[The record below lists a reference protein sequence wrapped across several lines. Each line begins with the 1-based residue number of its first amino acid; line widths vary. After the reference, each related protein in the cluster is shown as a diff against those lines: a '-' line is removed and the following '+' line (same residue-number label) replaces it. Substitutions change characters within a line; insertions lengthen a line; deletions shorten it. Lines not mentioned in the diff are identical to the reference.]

1 MTAEI
6 VDPSASS
13 VPADQ
18 ISWLTHMAIPRRLVC
33 ESIDELLLPKNSRNL
48 HNTMVRVT
56 DFARPKRTFD
66 KDDAPRKPLP
76 PQTSAYQSQR
86 ESTNPR
92 SEARRLK
99 RKTIREADKECFV
112 CRQMGHLSQDCPKN
126 PKGHTTVGGKI
137 CYRCGR
143 IDHSL
148 KECKKAPQKRPQKR
162 KREDSISDSDTET
175 PEQEFL
181 PYAKCYVC
189 QKAGHLAGTCPENDR
204 GIYPD
209 GGGCKLCGIRLIPL
223 ILTCRCHRSPEAKM
237 SAKGSD
243 RTWGCGRKKGRRNYR
258 CGRRCVPRKITRG
271 DYQTKDN
278 CCEIWSSQ
286 KEAESS

>member
-1 MTAEI
+1 MRI
-6 VDPSASS
+6 IYDYFS
-13 VPADQ
+13 Q
-18 ISWLTHMAIPRRLVC
+18 KI
-33 ESIDELLLPKNSRNL
+33 SRNRQ
-48 HNTMVRVT
+48 NTMVRVT
-56 DFARPKRTFD
+56 DFARPKRIYD

-76 PQTSAYQSQR
+76 PQISAYQSKR

-99 RKTIREADKECFV
+99 RKATREADKECFV

-126 PKGHTTVGGKI
+126 PKGDSTVGGKI

-148 KECKKAPQKRPQKR
+148 KECKKAPPKQPQKR
-162 KREDSISDSDTET
+162 KREGSISDSDNET

-189 QKAGHLAGTCPENDR
+189 QKSGHLAGTCPENDR

-209 GGGCKLCGIRLIPL
+209 GGGCKLCGIRLVPL
-223 ILTCRCHRSPEAKM
+223 TLTFRRHRPPQAKM
-237 SAKGSD
+237 SAKRSD
-243 RTWGCGRKKGRRNYR
+243 
-258 CGRRCVPRKITRG
+258 
-271 DYQTKDN
+271 
-278 CCEIWSSQ
+278 
-286 KEAESS
+286 